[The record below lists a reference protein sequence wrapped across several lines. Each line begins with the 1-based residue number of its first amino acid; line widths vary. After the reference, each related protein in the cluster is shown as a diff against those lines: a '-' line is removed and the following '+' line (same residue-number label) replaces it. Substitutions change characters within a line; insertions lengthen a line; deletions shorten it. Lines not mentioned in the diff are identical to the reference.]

1 MDKVLACH
9 SGVNDEAM
17 LGVILWGFACLVLA
31 SLLKRAESFF
41 GDYSFHICG
50 LHCDFCS
57 IGFSQTVQVFRVR

>member
-1 MDKVLACH
+1 
-9 SGVNDEAM
+9 M